1 MEIKNNK
8 LWNIPIWDGMRNG
21 EFKGYFYLY
30 KDFQEFAKNWRKS
43 RSADQQVKKI
53 IKMQNLK

>member
-1 MEIKNNK
+1 
-8 LWNIPIWDGMRNG
+8 MRNG

-30 KDFQEFAKNWRKS
+30 KDFQEFARNWRKS